1 MSRYNML
8 PYLGGLESV
17 YRAFILISELS
28 QNGTYE
34 ERKNAQLVT
43 AVYSH
48 KLCCWLSLLWVCRN
62 LLISKW
68 CECVL
73 FRHLGP
79 YCSNIY
85 CFIGYFDC
93 CDSFGFQRI
102 QKTTY
107 QGSKRKH
114 RILWQRVIYFI
125 FSVSSIQ
132 FKFSELFSHF

>member
-1 MSRYNML
+1 MH
-8 PYLGGLESV
+8 PYLGGLESL
-17 YRAFILISELS
+17 FTEHSFKFQKPS
-28 QNGTYE
+28 QNETYE
-34 ERKNAQLVT
+34 ERNNAQLVT

-48 KLCCWLSLLWVCRN
+48 KLRCWLSRLWVCRN

-132 FKFSELFSHF
+132 IFWIIFSFLV